1 MERLEEDE
9 RGSRYNYSNT
19 VLPDKAADP
28 SQWKSTIKAS
38 YSAGNE
44 PADETVRATS
54 GTFKMPL
61 HPLKDDKE

>member
-9 RGSRYNYSNT
+9 RGSRYDYRNT
-19 VLPDKAADP
+19 ILPDKAADP
-28 SQWKSTIKAS
+28 TKWTSTIKAS
-38 YSAGNE
+38 FRPSGQ